1 MKIPYWTWRT
11 NIGIIAFESPGF
23 RIHVFSRLST
33 IHYCRYIF
41 WVEIYQIHQL
51 YPVKSKQDS
60 QFSIFFFT
68 NCYSHCFCKLILN
81 NWSPYWI
88 LWLQVCHAL
97 SFPQWINISSGTL
110 TFIYMID
117 TSRCRV
123 HVFFHPVVKT

>member
-1 MKIPYWTWRT
+1 MILKIPYWTWRT

-60 QFSIFFFT
+60 QFSNFFFT
-68 NCYSHCFCKLILN
+68 NCYSHCFCKYSTIEAHIGSYDYKCVMLLA
-81 NWSPYWI
+81 SHSESTF
-88 LWLQVCHAL
+88 QVVHL
-97 SFPQWINISSGTL
+97 H
-110 TFIYMID
+110 YMID